1 MIRVQP
7 DTLSEEIR
15 GNQNYRYST
24 NPQTARFSPI
34 KPHETAQ

>member
-1 MIRVQP
+1 MIRVLP
-7 DTLSEEIR
+7 DALSKETR

-34 KPHETAQ
+34 KPDETAQ